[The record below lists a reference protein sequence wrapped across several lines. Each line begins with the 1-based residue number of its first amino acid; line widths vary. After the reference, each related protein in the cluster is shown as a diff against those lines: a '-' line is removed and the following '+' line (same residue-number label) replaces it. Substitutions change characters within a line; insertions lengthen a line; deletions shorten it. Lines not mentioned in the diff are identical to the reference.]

1 MSASWIQDRRRKQ
14 AAGYDEKTGA
24 ALADIMGGLQ
34 ASLAVPENERRR
46 KLAEELAAGELG
58 AKKSM
63 AESTLLRAKTA
74 DKAAEESLLR
84 QKGDE
89 TTRIEAAAAKKAA
102 DDAKAAKTEREESLL
117 RRKEAVLD
125 TKRATEGGL
134 SRADLEQRAA
144 ALGVPPEQL
153 LAEADMLNRDEMLA
167 EDETKAKTAASEAL
181 AAQREAAA
189 AKAARGPGPAKP
201 MSAKEKALTRKAEA
215 EATIAEREARD
226 GKPKPVKPMLTPAEV
241 ASVLEIQ
248 GAKNMLGRL
257 ENMKTG
263 KDGAGAID
271 TGPFAALASFIA
283 SKAGAGNP
291 RMVEFKAL
299 AGEQIAGYIKSI
311 SGATVSETERRN
323 LLENV
328 PGVGDDDEEF
338 LAKLKQVK
346 DTLDAK
352 LRLQKKAFA
361 ATGRDTAIF
370 DVPDDVDAMPPAKK
384 PADMSDA
391 DIEARLKE
399 LKAKR

>member
-84 QKGDE
+84 RKGEE
-89 TTRIEAAAAKKAA
+89 TTRTEAAAAKKAA
-102 DDAKAAKTEREESLL
+102 DDAKAAKMDREESLL

-125 TKRATEGGL
+125 VKRATEGGL
-134 SRADLEQRAA
+134 SRADLEKRAA

-201 MSAKEKALTRKAEA
+201 MSAKERALTRKAEA
-215 EATIAEREARD
+215 EATLAERLVAGGGPKDKVEA
-226 GKPKPVKPMLTPAEV
+226 GTIKEV
-241 ASVLEIQ
+241 GELDAATRGIQ
-248 GAKNMLGRL
+248 DL
-257 ENMKTG
+257 
-263 KDGAGAID
+263 
-271 TGPFAALASFIA
+271 
-283 SKAGAGNP
+283 
-291 RMVEFKAL
+291 
-299 AGEQIAGYIKSI
+299 
-311 SGATVSETERRN
+311 ERRN
-323 LLENV
+323 
-328 PGVGDDDEEF
+328 PGVGTGFFRAVQNSIAQTFGIDDPKATKYRADIANLSNEIISRLSGANVPPAEMERIAQGLPAFSDDDAAFTE
-338 LAKLKQVK
+338 
-346 DTLDAK
+346 K
-352 LRLQKKAFA
+352 LRATKERVDRARKGLVGAAKAANRDTTGLEAIDPAGDVAAVPPAQKKATELTDEELMAEMA
-361 ATGRDTAIF
+361 A
-370 DVPDDVDAMPPAKK
+370 
-384 PADMSDA
+384 
-391 DIEARLKE
+391 EQ
-399 LKAKR
+399 